1 MSDDIDLT
9 RVIRAAGNG
18 DSKAREDAA
27 RLVYDE
33 LRQGA
38 QRMMHQERQ
47 VTLQPTALVNEAL
60 MRLLD
65 DDAVKS
71 APDRNYFFAAASH
84 AMRRILVDEARRR
97 KSLKRGGNH
106 NRQPFDDLLDRYASQ
121 NLDLLTLE
129 EALQELENLHS
140 RQAKVVELRWF
151 MEFTVKEIA
160 EMLDISVST
169 VEQDWRS
176 ARAYLRKRMGEAD

>member
-9 RVIRAAGNG
+9 GVIRAAGSG
-18 DSKAREDAA
+18 DSSAREEAA

-33 LRQGA
+33 LREGA
-38 QRMMHQERQ
+38 RRMMRQERQ
-47 VTLQPTALVNEAL
+47 VTLQPTALVNEAR

-65 DDAVKS
+65 DDAVNS
-71 APDRNYFFAAASH
+71 VPDRKYFFAAASQ

-106 NRQPFDDLLDRYASQ
+106 DRQPFDDLLDRYISQ
-121 NLDLLTLE
+121 KIDLLALE
-129 EALQELENLHS
+129 EALQDLEKLHS
-140 RQAKVVELRWF
+140 RQAHVVELRWF

-160 EMLDISVST
+160 EML
-169 VEQDWRS
+169 
-176 ARAYLRKRMGEAD
+176 

>member
-9 RVIRAAGNG
+9 GVIRAAGSG
-18 DSKAREDAA
+18 DSSAREEAA

-33 LRQGA
+33 LREGA
-38 QRMMHQERQ
+38 RRMMRQERQ

-71 APDRNYFFAAASH
+71 VPDRKYFFAAASQ

-106 NRQPFDDLLDRYASQ
+106 DRQPFDDLLDRYISQ
-121 NLDLLTLE
+121 KIDLLALE
-129 EALQELENLHS
+129 EALQDLEKLHS
-140 RQAKVVELRWF
+140 RQAHVVELRWF

-176 ARAYLRKRMGEAD
+176 ARAYLHKRMSDFA